1 MTPELPNV
9 SETLMR
15 VAADL
20 AKSWDHKCPTY
31 LWSLLEGQNRL
42 LGDANGWLGHTMC
55 MRQRCVAPS
64 FHRPRP
70 PTDTSACELS
80 ASQPVLMCWDTCMRQ
95 LPSPLRTVCLPSPPS
110 LLYLNRYEEAEGF
123 FNLAIKACAELDAV
137 EYGEKL
143 MLAAR
148 MHRTHTRD
156 VKKVC
161 CVLPPSELGVR
172 HGQHAGCVRERGSV
186 HDRTL
191 TAPSLRA
198 PVRAAQG
205 AGGAVGAHVG
215 RAAPPGVRCHIG
227 GVAVLHAA
235 GAAGAVLAAQQAHQ
249 SVRSLSRP
257 ACSTHPPDSVHAATQ
272 GSRCTRVSRE

>member
-123 FNLAIKACAELDAV
+123 FNLAIKACVAL
-137 EYGEKL
+137 
-143 MLAAR
+143 
-148 MHRTHTRD
+148 THATLKRS
-156 VKKVC
+156 VASC
-161 CVLPPSELGVR
+161 HLPS
-172 HGQHAGCVRERGSV
+172 SV
-186 HDRTL
+186 FGT
-191 TAPSLRA
+191 
-198 PVRAAQG
+198 G
-205 AGGAVGAHVG
+205 N
-215 RAAPPGVRCHIG
+215 
-227 GVAVLHAA
+227 
-235 GAAGAVLAAQQAHQ
+235 
-249 SVRSLSRP
+249 
-257 ACSTHPPDSVHAATQ
+257 TQ
-272 GSRCTRVSRE
+272 GVCEREAACITAH